1 MVIISNPKPK
11 DFFKNKLLS
20 VHTQNIV
27 ILKKNNTLLLSN
39 KVLKIYRQL
48 FSLVIKNLIKMSK
61 YIIHRFVDIGIHN

>member
-27 ILKKNNTLLLSN
+27 ILKKIILSN

-61 YIIHRFVDIGIHN
+61 YIIHT